1 LKAVQIH
8 AHGGIDALRY
18 EETAEPKLRAPSDVV
33 VKLSAAAVN
42 RIDLRIRRGF
52 KGQQVSLPRI
62 LGSDGAGTIAAVGP
76 AVTNVKPGD
85 TVCLYPFI
93 TCGRCN
99 HCATGREYLC
109 EHRRVLGER
118 ENGTYAEY
126 VTVPGKNCFPIPP
139 GMSFEEAAAFP
150 LVYTTAWRM
159 LVTQAA
165 INPGETILINGCG
178 GIAAAAI
185 QVAASFGAQIIVTS
199 GSDEKLAKARK
210 LGAVHGINHRTV
222 DLVKEVRNLTGKRGV
237 DIAIDCV
244 GGDLWLNSL
253 ASLARGGRLIT
264 CGALAGAHPK
274 TDLRRIFW
282 NNLKVFGATYG
293 TRDEFCRLLN
303 FFQVIGVKPIIDRI
317 YSLRDAAQAQQCMEG
332 NKPFGKIILRMD
344 G

>member
-1 LKAVQIH
+1 MKAVQIH
-8 AHGGIDALRY
+8 AHGGVDALRY
-18 EETAEPKLRAPSDVV
+18 EEAAEPELRAPSDVV

-42 RIDLRIRRGF
+42 RIDLRIRRGL
-52 KGQQVSLPRI
+52 KGEQVPLPRI
-62 LGSDGAGTIAAVGP
+62 LGSDGAGRVAAVGP

-93 TCGRCN
+93 TCGRCH
-99 HCATGREYLC
+99 HCASGREYLC

-118 ENGTYAEY
+118 GNGTYAEY
-126 VTVPGKNCFPIPP
+126 VMVPGINCLPIPP
-139 GMSFEEAAAFP
+139 GMSCEEAAAFP
-150 LVYTTAWRM
+150 LVYATAWRM
-159 LVTQAA
+159 LVTQAT
-165 INPGETILINGCG
+165 IKPGESIMIVGCG
-178 GIAAAAI
+178 GIATAAMH
-185 QVAASFGAQIIVTS
+185 VAASFGAQIIVTS
-199 GSDEKLAKARK
+199 GNNEKLAQARK
-210 LGAVHGINHRTV
+210 LGAVHGINHQTV

-244 GGDLWLNSL
+244 GGNLWVKSL

-282 NNLKVFGATYG
+282 NNLKVFGAAYG

-303 FFQVIGVKPIIDRI
+303 FFQFTGVKPVIDRI
-317 YSLRDAAQAQQCMEG
+317 YSLKEAAQAQQCMED
-332 NKPFGKIILRMD
+332 NIPFGKIILRMD